1 MPPDGSEEAALPSL
15 HALSLSS
22 AASTPPPIAS
32 TSTAIIDGAEQAGL
46 TARPSTSE
54 SAPLARYDG
63 PITYRAYQGEAD
75 LEAIVALVDDE
86 LSEPYNLYTYRYF
99 LDDWPHL
106 CFFAHAGEEPIGVI
120 VCKQEPHT
128 KSSKSLPIPG
138 QPGERRPLMRG
149 YLAMLSTKKA
159 YRGRGVATHLL
170 RLSLTV
176 MLHPPSSLLENLP
189 PDHPSRQPVDE
200 IVLETEADNAAALA
214 FYAKMGFAREKRLHR
229 FYLNGKDAYR
239 LRLDLSLSTPAV
251 PGGPRTNGSMAPVE
265 PP

>member
-159 YRGRGVATHLL
+159 YRGRGV
-170 RLSLTV
+170 
-176 MLHPPSSLLENLP
+176 
-189 PDHPSRQPVDE
+189 DHPSRQPVDE

>member
-99 LDDWPHL
+99 LDDWCVGKDTLQLIRPF
-106 CFFAHAGEEPIGVI
+106 CRRAVSR
-120 VCKQEPHT
+120 
-128 KSSKSLPIPG
+128 SSLTRLISMQAPP
-138 QPGERRPLMRG
+138 
-149 YLAMLSTKKA
+149 
-159 YRGRGVATHLL
+159 VLL
-170 RLSLTV
+170 RT
-176 MLHPPSSLLENLP
+176 
-189 PDHPSRQPVDE
+189 
-200 IVLETEADNAAALA
+200 A
-214 FYAKMGFAREKRLHR
+214 FDQY
-229 FYLNGKDAYR
+229 
-239 LRLDLSLSTPAV
+239 
-251 PGGPRTNGSMAPVE
+251 PG
-265 PP
+265 